1 MKSALYFLI
10 LKKNNTYFLILIKF
24 RKMIFKENSIAL
36 MKFKKAHI
44 INIIAEISL
53 TKVYTILPFVTS

>member
-1 MKSALYFLI
+1 MKSVLYFLI

-24 RKMIFKENSIAL
+24 HKMIFKENSIAL

-44 INIIAEISL
+44 INIIAEINL
-53 TKVYTILPFVTS
+53 IKVYTILPFVTS